1 MSQNYPNPFNPVSI
15 INYQIPKTG
24 FVAIKLY
31 DLLGKEVAVLYD
43 NIQQAGYYKA
53 IVDGANLSSG
63 VYLCRITAEGFTK
76 TIKMSLIK

>member
-1 MSQNYPNPFNPVSI
+1 
-15 INYQIPKTG
+15 
-24 FVAIKLY
+24 VAIKLY

-53 IVDGANLSSG
+53 TIDGTNFASG
-63 VYLCRITAEGFTK
+63 IFFCRITAEGLSK